1 MLATYNIK
9 SNHLPV
15 IVTDVECLTSEPTFI
30 KVPFSKEKFM
40 LDFIKYAQPSELG
53 QLSENIIGALYQF
66 QDPPTNEY
74 DFKSLTGRIE
84 IKSSRAYSHRG
95 ERSMCTIKELL
106 TNDSYDCNIQHI
118 KKKLFD
124 YLYYVVFCQDGLQ
137 ILRIPKRR
145 INKTIGY
152 SDSQQRNHLGN
163 GQFHLNFKTY
173 PKHVDYILENIPYEE
188 IYDVLDKEA
197 GFVHRIHA

>member
-1 MLATYNIK
+1 MI
-9 SNHLPV
+9 
-15 IVTDVECLTSEPTFI
+15 LTKIEGLFYEPTFI

-53 QLSENIIGALYQF
+53 KLSENIIEALYQF

-84 IKSSRAYSHRG
+84 IKSSRAYSHKG
-95 ERSMCTIKELL
+95 KRSMCTLEQLL
-106 TNDSYDCNIQHI
+106 TDESYDCNMQHI

-137 ILRIPKRR
+137 IHRVHKRK
-145 INKTIGY
+145 INKSLGY
-152 SDSQQRNHLGN
+152 SDSQQRNHNGN
-163 GQFHLNFKTY
+163 GQFHINYKNY
-173 PKHVDYILENIPYEE
+173 PKHIENILETIPYEN
-188 IYDVLDKEA
+188 IYDILESADA
-197 GFVHRIHA
+197 FVNRLHA